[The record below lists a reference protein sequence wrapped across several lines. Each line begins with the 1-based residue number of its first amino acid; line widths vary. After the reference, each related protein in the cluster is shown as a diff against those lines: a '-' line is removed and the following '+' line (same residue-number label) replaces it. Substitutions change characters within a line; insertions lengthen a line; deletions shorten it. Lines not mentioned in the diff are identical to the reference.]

1 MYESIPITETLYDKT
16 YTATKLA
23 DGRYFIRIPIAYDSE
38 TKKYKYKTIY
48 GKNTGEINK
57 KKRLWVQGE
66 LAKQSAA
73 IEATEKFSFFF
84 EKWLY
89 GYKADRVKDT
99 TFDRYEQTYLCQIKP
114 KLGDL
119 TFRDVTAEDL
129 QDLLK
134 NALNR
139 GLSYSSI
146 VKTYR
151 LLGAF
156 YSRQIIINVIDINP
170 MLKVEMY
177 SKDDV
182 ARKQEKLREI
192 RDSAKEKEQA
202 NMPLSDSEKKLLNS
216 RLRISDQEEMRIFT
230 DEEIAKIKD
239 VARNGAYV
247 TRLSRSKKPVQYGP
261 FFVKQAIIFLFMM
274 NTGLRA
280 GEMLGLK
287 YSDVNTESRTIG
299 ITKNVSTTYNRDEAY
314 QKTGGRK
321 TKTGTVKT
329 KQSYQEF
336 LEINST
342 ALTILEELKRE
353 EPDGYDGFILHN
365 GSKPLN
371 HRSLVRKFHRL
382 LKLADIETCGL
393 HTLRHTF
400 ASKLYE
406 QTNGDTK
413 LVSEM
418 LRHTSV
424 SFTAETYIHLENK
437 YKKKRL
443 YDFAV

>member
-1 MYESIPITETLYDKT
+1 
-16 YTATKLA
+16 
-23 DGRYFIRIPIAYDSE
+23 
-38 TKKYKYKTIY
+38 
-48 GKNTGEINK
+48 
-57 KKRLWVQGE
+57 
-66 LAKQSAA
+66 
-73 IEATEKFSFFF
+73 
-84 EKWLY
+84 
-89 GYKADRVKDT
+89 
-99 TFDRYEQTYLCQIKP
+99 
-114 KLGDL
+114 
-119 TFRDVTAEDL
+119 
-129 QDLLK
+129 
-134 NALNR
+134 
-139 GLSYSSI
+139 
-146 VKTYR
+146 
-151 LLGAF
+151 
-156 YSRQIIINVIDINP
+156 
-170 MLKVEMY
+170 
-177 SKDDV
+177 
-182 ARKQEKLREI
+182 
-192 RDSAKEKEQA
+192 
-202 NMPLSDSEKKLLNS
+202 
-216 RLRISDQEEMRIFT
+216 
-230 DEEIAKIKD
+230 
-239 VARNGAYV
+239 
-247 TRLSRSKKPVQYGP
+247 
-261 FFVKQAIIFLFMM
+261 
-274 NTGLRA
+274 
-280 GEMLGLK
+280 MLGLK

-437 YKKKRL
+437 YKMKRL